1 MVTLLT
7 RQLNQIPS
15 FVVFIDSKDASMPNY
30 WGYQP
35 GLWVKY
41 ITGRRDV
48 SLTCPG
54 SGHVLTGVWC
64 DLYSSLGH
72 MHSVCNMKNRPLRI
86 A

>member
-15 FVVFIDSKDASMPNY
+15 FVVFIDSQDAFMPGSCGNK
-30 WGYQP
+30 P
-35 GLWVKY
+35 SLWVRY
-41 ITGRRDV
+41 IPGRRDV

-54 SGHVLTGVWC
+54 SGHVLTGVWR
-64 DLYSSLGH
+64 DLHSSLGL
-72 MHSVCNMKNRPLRI
+72 MHTVCNMKNRPLRI